1 MRVSRKVVLVCCKQ
15 NYGYSVGQLWDLL
28 QEIRVHYNEVLMQHW
43 VQVFRD
49 ILDEDSF
56 LPIQVIINI
65 HTYTG
70 IFFQLIVCFRSQRK
84 RNTMKFL
91 ICFLIMTRNCRKP
104 SFPRNF
110 HSQTWCRRFINK

>member
-1 MRVSRKVVLVCCKQ
+1 MHVYTCIYVYQQKSIFFSKQ

-56 LPIQVIINI
+56 LPIQVIIIIIGIN
-65 HTYTG
+65 TE
-70 IFFQLIVCFRSQRK
+70 IFFLGLF
-84 RNTMKFL
+84 
-91 ICFLIMTRNCRKP
+91 
-104 SFPRNF
+104 
-110 HSQTWCRRFINK
+110 

>member
-1 MRVSRKVVLVCCKQ
+1 MLFNTTLRVSIQMHSHFVTRKTCIYTCNSDEFFLVCFQK

-56 LPIQVIINI
+56 LPIQV
-65 HTYTG
+65 TT
-70 IFFQLIVCFRSQRK
+70 IFMMCENVQSSL
-84 RNTMKFL
+84 
-91 ICFLIMTRNCRKP
+91 
-104 SFPRNF
+104 
-110 HSQTWCRRFINK
+110 

>member
-1 MRVSRKVVLVCCKQ
+1 MLFNTTLRVSNLMYFHCTSIFNISFSFWKQ

-56 LPIQVIINI
+56 LPIQVYSFTLQNY
-65 HTYTG
+65 YTFY
-70 IFFQLIVCFRSQRK
+70 ILIYYRLQRRK
-84 RNTMKFL
+84 NMIMFL
-91 ICFLIMTRNCRKP
+91 ICFRTMTKNYK
-104 SFPRNF
+104 
-110 HSQTWCRRFINK
+110 K